1 MSQQMTEA
9 MKSAKTIQQEMTQWE
24 NRLET
29 SKNEV
34 QNLKRQS
41 QLLQD
46 EMDAKR
52 VAYAG
57 YISEKEKQIREG
69 YNKNFE
75 DQKVL
80 DSQRGD
86 FKNSLDAHMKEK
98 ALLVQEKSDFEKE
111 KSRFYGQKQN
121 VDGFVQAVRR
131 AYSLI
136 AE

>member
-24 NRLET
+24 NRLEST
-29 SKNEV
+29 KNEV
-34 QNLKRQS
+34 ENLKRQAK
-41 QLLQD
+41 LLED

-69 YNKNFE
+69 YNKNFS
-75 DQKVL
+75 DQQTL
-80 DSQRGD
+80 NSQRD
-86 FKNSLDAHMKEK
+86 EFKNSLDQHIKEK
-98 ALLVQEKSDFEKE
+98 NLLVQEKADFEKE
-111 KSRFYGQKQN
+111 KSRFLGAKQK